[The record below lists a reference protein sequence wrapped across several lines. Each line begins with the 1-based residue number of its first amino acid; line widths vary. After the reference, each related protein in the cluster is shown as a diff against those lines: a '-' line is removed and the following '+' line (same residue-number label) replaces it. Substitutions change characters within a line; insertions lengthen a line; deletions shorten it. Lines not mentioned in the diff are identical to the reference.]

1 MKKFVIVMLVLIF
14 IVFAVVG
21 CAFFVNNIGKEQ
33 SNEES
38 TSEMKEKEENKT
50 KAVNKTEPT
59 VTNETENSIENT
71 LEEEINEEET
81 KEEKEEETVPVP
93 SPSIATN
100 NSTETPVFL
109 TGFEN
114 YSPSSNE
121 VIISESKAKEIA
133 QIGFEESKKRIASE
147 GADNVDSQRIKIEEV
162 SPNNYF
168 TRKDREY
175 DKTYSNI
182 TRKAYIVTRENDMGN
197 GISVYVDAA
206 TGLIIGGRAFGD

>member
-21 CAFFVNNIGKEQ
+21 CAFFENNIGKEK

-38 TSEMKEKEENKT
+38 TSEMKEKEENKN

-93 SPSIATN
+93 SPSIAPN

-147 GADNVDSQRIKIEEV
+147 GADDVDSQRIKIEEV

>member
-21 CAFFVNNIGKEQ
+21 CAFFVNNIGKEH

-81 KEEKEEETVPVP
+81 KEEKEEEIVPVP
-93 SPSIATN
+93 SPSIAPN

-109 TGFEN
+109 KGFEN

-147 GADNVDSQRIKIEEV
+147 GADDVDSQRIKIEEV

-197 GISVYVDAA
+197 GISIYVDAT